1 MILILVITFTLIIL
15 GIIERFRYQRHIHK
29 IPVRIHVNGTR
40 GKSML
45 VRMIA
50 EMFTRAGKS
59 VAAKVTGEQ
68 PQVYSSG
75 SGWQS
80 WKRRGVA
87 RIKEQMAF
95 IRKIV
100 TKKPDV
106 IVLENMALQ
115 PENQRVSEHQ
125 MMHSTLSVYS
135 NIRID
140 HQEVMGEDIG
150 AISRT
155 LAFSF
160 PKNGTIVIP
169 QRNAHKLL
177 SDRAAANRSRFIT
190 VQPDAAFH
198 HHALPV
204 FDESFALLKQI
215 QLIHQLPDES
225 YEETIR
231 RWKQSL
237 NPDKFVLPVEIA
249 GESKYLINLFTC
261 NDVESASE
269 LLHSLESSRT
279 IQRPYTILLT
289 CRSDRPL
296 RTLTFLKW
304 ICTVNLHSYLIIAG
318 SVPIIPVR
326 RLLKKYEIP
335 GSNIWFVP
343 RINSEKIIAALRGR
357 SNTILGMGNYERSG
371 EKIVSYLKF

>member
-1 MILILVITFTLIIL
+1 M
-15 GIIERFRYQRHIHK
+15 
-29 IPVRIHVNGTR
+29 
-40 GKSML
+40 
-45 VRMIA
+45 
-50 EMFTRAGKS
+50 
-59 VAAKVTGEQ
+59 
-68 PQVYSSG
+68 
-75 SGWQS
+75 
-80 WKRRGVA
+80 
-87 RIKEQMAF
+87 
-95 IRKIV
+95 
-100 TKKPDV
+100 
-106 IVLENMALQ
+106 
-115 PENQRVSEHQ
+115 
-125 MMHSTLSVYS
+125 
-135 NIRID
+135 
-140 HQEVMGEDIG
+140 
-150 AISRT
+150 
-155 LAFSF
+155 
-160 PKNGTIVIP
+160 
-169 QRNAHKLL
+169 

-204 FDESFALLKQI
+204 FNESFALLKQI

-335 GSNIWFVP
+335 GSNIRFVP

-357 SNTILGMGNYERSG
+357 SNTILGMGNYVRSG